1 MNLDFSD
8 INVLLIGDFMVDHYL
23 MGHSNRISPEADV
36 PVIELEKDF
45 LVPGGAGNVAM
56 NLNSLGVN
64 VTCVGC
70 LGEDAW
76 AEKLIAIFKEKKI
89 NTDYLEKKKGH
100 KTTVKKRIYCDNKQ
114 VARVDIEEFLIEWQP
129 EKNISYEEFDI
140 ILLSDYNKG
149 VFANSWLDIKGKM
162 VLLDPKKV
170 NNSIFSSSNIITPNI
185 KELEE
190 ITKNKINCQDSIVSA
205 CNELIANYDFDW
217 VVAKKGSNGITLVG
231 KNNFIK
237 NFSGKNVKNPDVTGA
252 GDTVIATLAVLYAK
266 TKDIEYSVKIANEAA
281 AIVVNHIGT
290 DIINLFDLHKFLSYH
305 RKKSKK

>member
-1 MNLDFSD
+1 MKLDFSD
-8 INVLLIGDFMVDHYL
+8 IKVLLIGDFMVDHYL

-64 VTCVGC
+64 VACVGC
-70 LGEDAW
+70 LGEDDW
-76 AEKLIAIFKEKKI
+76 AEKLIDILKEKNI

-114 VARVDIEEFLIEWQP
+114 VARVDSEEFLHEWQP
-129 EKNISYEEFDI
+129 AKNISYEEFDI
-140 ILLSDYNKG
+140 IILSDYNKG
-149 VFANSWLDIKGKM
+149 VFSSPWLDIKEKM

-170 NNSIFSSSNIITPNI
+170 NNSIFLNSNIITPNI

-190 ITKNKINCQDSIVSA
+190 ITKNKINSQDSIVQA
-205 CNELIANYDFDW
+205 CNELITNYHFDW
-217 VVAKKGSNGITLVG
+217 VVAKRGSEGITLVG

-237 NFSGKNVKNPDVTGA
+237 NFSGKNIKNPDVTGA
-252 GDTVIATLAVLYAK
+252 GDTVIATLAAIYAK
-266 TKDIEYSVKIANEAA
+266 TKDIEYSIKIANEAA
-281 AIVVNHIGT
+281 AIVVNNIGT
-290 DIINLFDLHKFLSYH
+290 DIINLSDLDKLLSK
-305 RKKSKK
+305 R